1 MRIGRALSTLPRGA
15 VAGVAAAPAPLGV
28 SATVLCVRSLHRLLL
43 VTTIVA
49 LCVLGVRLRGLENR
63 TGGTEGLDTPKVFC
77 HPRTNF
83 R

>member
-1 MRIGRALSTLPRGA
+1 MVFDLLINLLMSRHLIMTWLGLSTLPRGA

-49 LCVLGVRLRGLENR
+49 LCADFEASQPN
-63 TGGTEGLDTPKVFC
+63 T
-77 HPRTNF
+77 
-83 R
+83 